1 VINLTTPHMR
11 KLLLT
16 VAVALPASAIV
27 AQTPAV
33 RLINAP
39 DASSPHTFGM
49 VSAIRQLPGG
59 KVLVNDGI
67 KRQLTLLD
75 ASLGGA
81 TIVADSVSGTASS
94 YGVRPGGLIAYFAD
108 STLFVDPAGLSMFV
122 IDPAGKIARV
132 ASVPRSQDA
141 PALGSNLLG
150 NPGLDGKGRLV
161 YRGGFGRIVAGP
173 AVAQSATRSGAGDNA
188 ARAASLASMFEQ
200 PDSTALVRVDLATR
214 KLDTA
219 AFFKIPKNK
228 MNVQQN
234 ERGMTVTTE
243 INPLQTVD
251 DWAVLADGSIALVRG
266 QDYHV
271 DFIRADGSASS
282 SPKIA
287 YDWQRLT
294 DEDKVA
300 IIDSAKAAFERAR
313 AAAPN
318 GGNVVMDG
326 RGGGGGAG
334 GQPGMVVMNFS
345 MRGGEGG
352 GGIRTGEAG
361 GGPQMTFVSANE
373 LPDYRPVFAQGA
385 SRGDADGNLWV
396 RTSATRA
403 GSVAGPIYDVIGQ
416 KGELIDRVQI
426 PSGRQIVGF
435 GKGGVVY
442 MMARDDSGAWLER
455 THR

>member
-1 VINLTTPHMR
+1 MR

-16 VAVALPASAIV
+16 VAAAIPASSLA

-39 DASSPHTFGM
+39 DASSQHVFGT
-49 VSAIRQLPGG
+49 VAAIRQLPDG
-59 KVLVNDGI
+59 KVLVNDVV
-67 KRQLTLLD
+67 KRQLTLLGPT
-75 ASLGGA
+75 LGTA
-81 TIVADSVSGTASS
+81 AVIADSMSGTANS
-94 YGVRPGGLIAYFAD
+94 YGVRPGGLIPYVAD

-122 IDPAGKIARV
+122 LDPTGKIARV

-141 PALGSNLLG
+141 GSLGSNMLG
-150 NPGLDGKGRLV
+150 NPGLDGRGRLV
-161 YRGGFGRIVAGP
+161 YRGGFGRIIAGP
-173 AVAQSATRSGAGDNA
+173 GGAVTTAKTAGGGSSDAA
-188 ARAASLASMFEQ
+188 ARAASIASAFEQ
-200 PDSTALVRVDLATR
+200 PDTTALVRVDLATR

-228 MNVQQN
+228 MSVQQTDK
-234 ERGMTVTTE
+234 GITVSNE

-251 DWAVLADGSIALVRG
+251 DWAVLADGSIALIRG

-271 DFIRADGSASS
+271 DFIRPDGSVTS

-287 YDWQRLT
+287 FDWQRLT

-300 IIDSAKAAFERAR
+300 IIDSAKTAFERAR

-318 GGNVVMDG
+318 GANAMVAGP
-326 RGGGGGAG
+326 GGGGA
-334 GQPGMVVMNFS
+334 PASGMVVMNFRMS
-345 MRGGEGG
+345 TGDGTGG
-352 GGIRTGEAG
+352 GGVRTGDAG
-361 GGPQMTFVSANE
+361 NGPQVNFVSASE
-373 LPDYRPVFAQGA
+373 LPDYRPVFSQGA
-385 SRGDADGNLWV
+385 ARGDADGNLWI

-403 GSVAGPIYDVIGQ
+403 GSVGGFIYDVIGQ
-416 KGELIDRVQI
+416 HGELVDRIQI

>member
-1 VINLTTPHMR
+1 MR

-16 VAVALPASAIV
+16 VAAVLPASTIA
-27 AQTPAV
+27 AQAPAV

-39 DASSPHTFGM
+39 DASSQHVFG
-49 VSAIRQLPGG
+49 AIAAVRQLPGG
-59 KVLVNDGI
+59 KVLVNDII

-75 ASLGGA
+75 PALGSA
-81 TIVADSVSGTASS
+81 TVVADSASGTANS
-94 YGVRPGGLIAYFAD
+94 YGVRPGGLIAYYGD

-122 IDPAGKIARV
+122 LDPAGKIARV

-141 PALGSNLLG
+141 AALGSNMLG
-150 NPGLDGKGRLV
+150 NPALDAKGRLV
-161 YRGGFGRIVAGP
+161 YRGGFGRVMMGP
-173 AVAQSATRSGAGDNA
+173 GAATATRTTGSGDA
-188 ARAASLASMFEQ
+188 ASRAAAMASMFEQ

-219 AFFKIPKNK
+219 GFFKIPKNK
-228 MNVQQN
+228 MNVQQSDK
-234 ERGMTVTTE
+234 GMTVTNE

-271 DFIRADGSASS
+271 DFIHADGSTTS
-282 SPKIA
+282 SPKIPF
-287 YDWQRLT
+287 DWQRLT
-294 DEDKVA
+294 DEDKIA
-300 IIDSAKAAFERAR
+300 IIDSAKAAYDRMR

-318 GGNVVMDG
+318 GGPVVAG
-326 RGGGGGAG
+326 PGGAPGGGGG
-334 GQPGMVVMNFS
+334 MVVMSFQ
-345 MRGGEGG
+345 MRSDAGG
-352 GGIRTGEAG
+352 GGVRTGDAG
-361 GGPQMTFVSANE
+361 AEPQVTFASASD
-373 LPDYRPVFAQGA
+373 LPDYRPVFSQGSA
-385 SRGDADGNLWV
+385 RGDADGNLWI
-396 RTSATRA
+396 RTSATRP
-403 GSVAGPIYDVIGQ
+403 GSVSGPIYDVIGPR
-416 KGELIDRVQI
+416 GELVDRVQI

>member
-1 VINLTTPHMR
+1 MR

-16 VAVALPASAIV
+16 AAAAIPAGALA

-39 DASSPHTFGM
+39 DASSQHVFGA
-49 VSAIRQLPGG
+49 VAAIRQLPGG
-59 KVLVNDGI
+59 KVLVNDVV

-75 ASLGGA
+75 PTLASGTL
-81 TIVADSVSGTASS
+81 IADSTSGTANS
-94 YGVRPGGLIAYFAD
+94 YGVRPGGLIAYVAD

-122 IDPAGKIARV
+122 LDPSGKIARV

-141 PALGSNLLG
+141 GSLGSNLLG

-161 YRGGFGRIVAGP
+161 YRGGFGRVIAGP
-173 AVAQSATRSGAGDNA
+173 GAVTAVKGGASGDVA
-188 ARAASLASMFEQ
+188 ARATAMASMFEQ
-200 PDSTALVRVDLATR
+200 PDTTALVRVDLATR

-234 ERGMTVTTE
+234 DRGISVTNE

-266 QDYHV
+266 QDYHI
-271 DFIRADGSASS
+271 DFIHADGSVAS
-282 SPKIA
+282 SPKIP

-300 IIDSAKAAFERAR
+300 ILDSAKTAMERAR

-318 GGNVVMDG
+318 GGNAVIAG
-326 RGGGGGAG
+326 PGGGGAPG
-334 GQPGMVVMNFS
+334 GGMVVMNFRMS
-345 MRGGEGG
+345 AGDGTGG
-352 GGIRTGEAG
+352 GGVRTGDAG
-361 GGPQMTFVSANE
+361 AGPQLTFVSANE
-373 LPDYRPVFAQGA
+373 LPDYRPVFSQGA

-396 RTSATRA
+396 RTSAIRA
-403 GSVAGPIYDVIGQ
+403 GSVGGFIYDVIGQ
-416 KGELIDRVQI
+416 RGELIDRLQI

>member
-1 VINLTTPHMR
+1 MR

-173 AVAQSATRSGAGDNA
+173 RYRAEGPVAAAATRRHAPRRSPACSSSLIPRRSCAWTSRRASSTPRVLQDPEEQDE
-188 ARAASLASMFEQ
+188 RAAERSWDERDDGDQ
-200 PDSTALVRVDLATR
+200 PA
-214 KLDTA
+214 
-219 AFFKIPKNK
+219 
-228 MNVQQN
+228 
-234 ERGMTVTTE
+234 
-243 INPLQTVD
+243 
-251 DWAVLADGSIALVRG
+251 ADGR
-266 QDYHV
+266 
-271 DFIRADGSASS
+271 
-282 SPKIA
+282 
-287 YDWQRLT
+287 
-294 DEDKVA
+294 
-300 IIDSAKAAFERAR
+300 
-313 AAAPN
+313 
-318 GGNVVMDG
+318 
-326 RGGGGGAG
+326 
-334 GQPGMVVMNFS
+334 
-345 MRGGEGG
+345 
-352 GGIRTGEAG
+352 
-361 GGPQMTFVSANE
+361 
-373 LPDYRPVFAQGA
+373 
-385 SRGDADGNLWV
+385 
-396 RTSATRA
+396 
-403 GSVAGPIYDVIGQ
+403 
-416 KGELIDRVQI
+416 
-426 PSGRQIVGF
+426 
-435 GKGGVVY
+435 
-442 MMARDDSGAWLER
+442 
-455 THR
+455 